1 MMEEVNRSKAMAGG
15 YYWFPVPEVPSPSW
29 TVLTCHELGCD
40 ADVGHPRLWPLVLDR
55 LAQAWQRD
63 AGLLMKRLRDH
74 YTGLPRGRVTRPDKV
89 YFVLHG
95 GDSPIATWE
104 EAVIRSFNLHGRRVK
119 PIFDEHEQ
127 QLPYD
132 VKAVA
137 KLFAP
142 FRTPAERET
151 SSQDT

>member
-1 MMEEVNRSKAMAGG
+1 MLEKDNQLQSITGG
-15 YYWFPVPEVPSPSW
+15 YYWFPVPDAPSLTW

-40 ADVGHPRLWPLVLDR
+40 ADVGHPRRWPLVLDR

-63 AGLLMKRLRDH
+63 ARLLKKRLRDH
-74 YTGLPRGRVTRPDKV
+74 YTGLPRGRVTRPHKV

-95 GDSPIATWE
+95 GDSTIGTWE
-104 EAVIRSFNLHGRRVK
+104 AAVIRSFNLQGHRVK
-119 PIFDEHEQ
+119 PIFDEHER

-132 VKAVA
+132 VRAVA

-142 FRTPAERET
+142 FGMLAQLDT
-151 SSQDT
+151 SSAET